1 MTKLYDVRNSD
12 AYRRLRDTEQI
23 ARHIF
28 VNQPNLVPGL
38 LQVPAYSLEVICR
51 MQGLAADDPEAAALE
66 AIRDKRRTTFAERLR
81 GAEAPHVTAVID
93 ESVLQRAVAGSAAA
107 HQQVRHL
114 HEMSMLET
122 VHLGIIPM
130 SHGPHPGLVGGF
142 EVHVAP
148 DGTIVFFEDAE
159 GDRILDDD
167 RPRIQLYRE
176 TVESLMTVAAS
187 GDDARALLKRLGG

>member
-1 MTKLYDVRNSD
+1 MY
-12 AYRRLRDTEQI
+12 
-23 ARHIF
+23 
-28 VNQPNLVPGL
+28 VPGL
-38 LQVPAYSLEVICR
+38 LQVPAYSLEVICG

-66 AIRDKRRTTFAERLR
+66 AIRDKRRTTFAERLS
-81 GAEAPHVTAVID
+81 GAEAPHITAVID

-122 VHLGIIPM
+122 VHLGIIPT

-148 DGTIVFFEDAE
+148 DSAIVFFEDAE

-176 TVESLMTVAAS
+176 TVEALMTVAAS